1 MEITLGH
8 TYRWHATTENIL
20 PLTLNLK
27 LGPVNV
33 VATSWDH
40 EIICFKTFLFNF
52 FPKKN
57 IYCYTRRFCVAVCLS
72 VVRGNNLFSRE
83 LKI

>member
-20 PLTLNLK
+20 PLTFNLK
-27 LGPVNV
+27 LEPVNV

-52 FPKKN
+52 FPKR
-57 IYCYTRRFCVAVCLS
+57 ISIVIRDVLYSCLS
-72 VVRGNNLFSRE
+72 VCNSW
-83 LKI
+83 K